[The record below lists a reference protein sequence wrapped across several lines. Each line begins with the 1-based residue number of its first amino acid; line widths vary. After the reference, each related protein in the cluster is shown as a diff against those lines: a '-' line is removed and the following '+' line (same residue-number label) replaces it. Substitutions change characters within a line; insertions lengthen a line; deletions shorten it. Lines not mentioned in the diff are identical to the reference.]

1 MKTSR
6 TPPADRQLE
15 LGRQAARSAAW
26 TQVVNDKMFHI
37 ISSLSRAGAPASASP
52 VGLPGAHA
60 SVRAPRVGIA
70 AMLLPALLA
79 AAFLLGGSAR
89 SDGPGLLVLWP
100 LSLIFLGIA
109 CAELRRE
116 SLAEYS
122 TVLMVL
128 GGGLALA
135 LIQLIPLPA
144 ALWHALPGRE
154 LIAQIDRA
162 AGLGEPARPLTMD
175 PPATLVAALA
185 LVLPLAVVLLA
196 AQLPSFARARLVL
209 IVLAAGALSALLGV
223 VQMLGDPNGPLY
235 FYTPTNNGS
244 PVGLF
249 ANRNHQAVALA
260 CLVPLALAAATL
272 PRLGQ
277 DGQHRAP
284 HPLAMPAAVLAVG
297 LLVPLIF
304 ITGSRSGLVAAQL
317 ALVGSPLVISR
328 RGAARAAARVSVL
341 IAAVISAA
349 TGAAAL
355 WLGRDF
361 ALERLFGTNLL
372 NDLRVRM
379 LPTLHTMLGEYF
391 VWGSGLG
398 SFERVYMIHEP
409 AELLQPAYVNHA
421 HNDWLELIITGGLPA
436 AALVLALIVSVV
448 WRAITVF
455 KRADSEWQP
464 LRRAALLC
472 LAIMALASLSDYP
485 LRTPFFAALLSLCL
499 VWLFMDDETAGV
511 GASAPSARG
520 GNDRGRG
527 QQEENCLSGERR
539 A

>member
-15 LGRQAARSAAW
+15 LGRQAGRSAAW
-26 TQVVNDKMFHI
+26 TQVVDDKMARI

-116 SLAEYS
+116 PLAEYS

-379 LPTLHTMLGEYF
+379 LPTLDTMLGEYF

-398 SFERVYMIHEP
+398 SFERVYLIHEP

-455 KRADSEWQP
+455 KRADSEWHP

-485 LRTPFFAALLSLCL
+485 LRTPFFAGLLSLCL

-511 GASAPSARG
+511 WTSASSARG
-520 GNDRGRG
+520 GNNRGRG
-527 QQEENCLSGERR
+527 QQEENFLSGERR
-539 A
+539 P

>member
-6 TPPADRQLE
+6 TAPLDQQLE
-15 LGRQAARSAAW
+15 LGLQADRSAAW
-26 TQVVNDKMFHI
+26 TQVVDDKMFHI

-60 SVRAPRVGIA
+60 SVRAPRAGIA

-116 SLAEYS
+116 PLAEYS

-162 AGLGEPARPLTMD
+162 AGLGERARPLTMD
-175 PPATLVAALA
+175 PPATLVSALA
-185 LVLPLAVVLLA
+185 LVLPLVVVLLA
-196 AQLPSFARARLVL
+196 ALLPRFARARLVL
-209 IVLAAGALSALLGV
+209 IVLAAGALSGLLGV
-223 VQMLGDPNGPLY
+223 IQLLGDPNGPLY

-260 CLVPLALAAATL
+260 CLVPLALAAAAL

-284 HPLAMPAAVLAVG
+284 HSLAMPAAVLAVG

-317 ALVGSPLVISR
+317 ALVASPLVISR
-328 RGAARAAARVSVL
+328 RGAASGAARVSVV
-341 IAAVISAA
+341 IAAVLSAV

-355 WLGRDF
+355 WLGRDL

-372 NDLRVRM
+372 DDLRVQM
-379 LPTLHTMLGEYF
+379 LPTLHTMMGEYF

-448 WRAITVF
+448 WRAFTVL
-455 KRADSEWQP
+455 KRADSEWHP
-464 LRRAALLC
+464 LRRAALVC
-472 LAIMALASLSDYP
+472 LAIMAAASLSDYP

-527 QQEENCLSGERR
+527 QQEENFLSGERR